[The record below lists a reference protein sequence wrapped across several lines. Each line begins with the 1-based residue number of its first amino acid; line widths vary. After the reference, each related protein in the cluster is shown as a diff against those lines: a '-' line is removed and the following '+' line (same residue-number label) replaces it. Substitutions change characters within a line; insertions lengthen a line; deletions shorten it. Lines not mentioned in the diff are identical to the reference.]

1 MTQSNFIHS
10 IRWIS
15 AVLVVMNH
23 LRSLL
28 FKDYLEVSNPKG
40 LLINFF
46 YLITGLGHSAVIFF
60 FVLSGYLIGRSVINQ
75 INYKIFDFKDYLINR
90 VSRIYAVLIIALLF
104 TWLFDSIGGFY
115 DANGIYSNKV
125 GFATLNFSVIE
136 HSTITHFLASLLMMQ
151 SILLPPFGSNGPLWS
166 LSFEFWYYIMFPV
179 CWLIIINLFRNK
191 KLLFLNVLLL
201 SALLIFLPT
210 TIKTYY
216 LIWLLGLIPLYLKI
230 SSKAWKFI
238 LPTVLVS
245 TLLAQRYNYF
255 RIDSFYYDC
264 ITAFVFAC
272 WLATFTDLKDRSN
285 SYSFNKALSGFS
297 YSLYLLHF
305 PFILCIL
312 TVIQK
317 YKNIGIKM
325 DPSPVSFSLF
335 CILLL
340 FTMLF
345 SYSVSIV
352 TEQKTSSF
360 RDFLK
365 RKLS

>member
-40 LLINFF
+40 LLIKFF
-46 YLITGLGHSAVIFF
+46 YLITSLGHSAVIFF

-75 INYKIFDFKDYLINR
+75 INYKVFNFKDYLLNR
-90 VSRIYAVLIIALLF
+90 VSRIYAVLIVALLF
-104 TWLFDSIGGFY
+104 TWFFDSIGGFY
-115 DANGIYSNKV
+115 DANEIYSNRV
-125 GFATLNFSVIE
+125 GFATLNFSVVQ
-136 HSTITHFLASLLMMQ
+136 HSTIIHFLASLLMMQ

-166 LSFEFWYYIMFPV
+166 LSFEFWYYVMFPV
-179 CWLIIINLFRNK
+179 CLLIITNFFKDK
-191 KLLFLNVLLL
+191 KLLFLNILIL
-201 SALLIFLPT
+201 SALLIFLPI

-216 LIWLLGLIPLYLKI
+216 LIWLLGLIPLYLKLA
-230 SSKAWKFI
+230 SKAWKFI
-238 LPTVLVS
+238 LPALLVS

-255 RIDSFYYDC
+255 RIDGFYYDF
-264 ITAFVFAC
+264 IVASVFAC
-272 WLATFTDLKDRSN
+272 WLATFIDLKDRSN
-285 SYSFNKALSGFS
+285 LYSFNKALSGFS

-312 TVIQK
+312 TVIQR
-317 YKNIGIKM
+317 YKSIGIKM
-325 DPSPVSFSLF
+325 NPSPVSFSLF

-340 FTMLF
+340 FTLLF
-345 SYSVSIV
+345 AYSVSII

-360 RDFLK
+360 RNFLK
-365 RKLS
+365 QKLS